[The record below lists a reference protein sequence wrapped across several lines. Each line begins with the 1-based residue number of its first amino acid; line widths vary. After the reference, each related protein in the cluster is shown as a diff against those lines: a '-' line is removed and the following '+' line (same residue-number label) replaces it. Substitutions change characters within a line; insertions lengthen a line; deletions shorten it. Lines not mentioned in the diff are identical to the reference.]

1 VTFLLETIRLGLT
14 NLRLHFL
21 RSVLTALGIV
31 LGVGAVITMVAI
43 GEGSK
48 REALLQIE
56 RLGAKNIILRSQKP
70 PESNTQQSGQSRSF
84 VVRYGLT
91 RDDLAVIRENF
102 PDAEVIAPLKEVGSQ
117 LLKGHRVQT
126 SQSFGVTPELME
138 AAGLRL
144 DRGRYIT
151 ENDLHEQSM
160 IAVIGSG
167 VASQLFPHE
176 DPLGQTIRLDDKPFL
191 ITGVLAPVGLSG
203 GAGASLVG
211 RDLNLDVHLPFTT
224 ANAIFGDVVVR
235 RESGSFS
242 GGEVQVSEIYI
253 VCEDRET
260 VMRDAERIKR
270 IVNLRHTQENDVAMI
285 VPYELL
291 EEAKR
296 TAMTWQIVLG
306 AVAGISLL
314 IGGIGIMNIMLATV
328 QERTREIGIRRAVGA
343 TRRHITAQFVVET
356 GVLSA
361 IGGVLG
367 LVFGVG
373 LSLGMDALGPKLKAW
388 FDLQTVISAHVTGW
402 SVGLA
407 FTVAVLTGL
416 FFGIFPAIKA
426 ARQDPIVALRHD

>member
-1 VTFLLETIRLGLT
+1 MTFLIETMRLGLT
-14 NLRLHFL
+14 NLRLHLL
-21 RSVLTALGIV
+21 RSVLTALGII

-56 RLGAKNIILRSQKP
+56 RLGAKNIILRSQRP
-70 PESNTQQSGQSRSF
+70 PETNTQQGGQQRSF
-84 VVRYGLT
+84 VMTYGLT
-91 RDDLAVIRENF
+91 RNDLQVIRENF
-102 PDAEVIAPLKEVGSQ
+102 PEAEVIAPLKEVGGQ
-117 LLKGHRVQT
+117 VLREDRAQT
-126 SQSFGVTPELME
+126 SQSFGVTPELMD
-138 AAGLRL
+138 AAGLRV

-151 ENDLHEQSM
+151 QNDMDERAM
-160 IAVIGSG
+160 IAVIGSE
-167 VASQLFPHE
+167 VARQMFPQS
-176 DPLGQTIRLDDKPFL
+176 DPLGQTIRIDDRAFL
-191 ITGVLAPVGLSG
+191 VVGVLAPVGLSG

-211 RDLNLDVHLPFTT
+211 RDLNLDLHIPFTT
-224 ANAIFGDVVVR
+224 ATQVFGDIVLR
-235 RESGSFS
+235 RTSGSFT
-242 GGEVQVSEIYI
+242 GAEVQVSEIYI
-253 VCEDRET
+253 VCKSREQ
-260 VMRDAERIKR
+260 VLQDARRLERI
-270 IVNLRHTQENDVAMI
+270 IEVRHPTEQDVATI

-306 AVAGISLL
+306 AIAGISLL
-314 IGGIGIMNIMLATV
+314 VGGIGIMNIMLATV

-361 IGGVLG
+361 IGGLLGVL
-367 LVFGVG
+367 FGVG
-373 LSLGMDALGPKLKAW
+373 LSVGMDALGPALKST
-388 FDLQTVISAHVTGW
+388 FRLQNVISAEVTGW

>member
-1 VTFLLETIRLGLT
+1 MTFLLETIRLGLT
-14 NLRLHFL
+14 NLRLHLF
-21 RSVLTALGIV
+21 RSVLTALGII

-43 GEGSK
+43 GEGAK
-48 REALLQIE
+48 QEALLQIE

-70 PESNTQQSGQSRSF
+70 PEANTQQSGQQTSF

-91 RDDLAVIRENF
+91 RDDLKVIRENF
-102 PDAEVIAPLKEVGSQ
+102 PDAQVIAPLKEVGAQ
-117 LLKGHRVQT
+117 LLKGNRVQT
-126 SQSFGVTPELME
+126 SQSFGVTPELMD
-138 AAGLRL
+138 AAGLRI

-151 ENDLHEQSM
+151 QNDLDERSM
-160 IAVIGSG
+160 IAVIGST
-167 VASQLFPHE
+167 VARQLFPQE
-176 DPLGQTIRLDDKPFL
+176 DPLGKTLRIDDKPFL
-191 ITGVLAPVGLSG
+191 IAGVLAPVGLSG

-211 RDLNLDVHLPFTT
+211 RDLNLDVHMPFTT
-224 ANAIFGDVVVR
+224 AEAVFGDILVR
-235 RESGSFS
+235 RESGSFT
-242 GGEVQVSEIYI
+242 GGEVQVSEIYL
-253 VCEDRET
+253 VCESRER
-260 VMRDAERIKR
+260 VMLDAKRLKR
-270 IVNLRHTQENDVAMI
+270 IIDLRHPTDHDVATI

-356 GVLSA
+356 GVLST
-361 IGGVLG
+361 IGGILG
-367 LVFGVG
+367 LVFGIG
-373 LSLGMDALGPKLKAW
+373 LSLGMDALGPWLKTTFAT
-388 FDLQTVISAHVTGW
+388 QTAISANVTGW
-402 SVGLA
+402 SVVLA

-426 ARQDPIVALRHD
+426 ASQDPIVALRHD

>member
-1 VTFLLETIRLGLT
+1 MTFLLETMRLGLS
-14 NLRLHFL
+14 NLRLHLL
-21 RSVLTALGIV
+21 RSVLTALGII

-48 REALLQIE
+48 QEALRQIE
-56 RLGAKNIILRSQKP
+56 RLGAKNIILRSQRP
-70 PESNTQQSGQSRSF
+70 PETGTQQGGQQRSF
-84 VVRYGLT
+84 VITYGLT
-91 RDDLAVIRENF
+91 RGDLAVIRESF
-102 PDAEVIAPLKEVGSQ
+102 PDAEVIAPLKEVGGQ
-117 LLKGHRVQT
+117 VLRGNRVQT
-126 SQSFGVTPELME
+126 SQSFGVTPELMD
-138 AAGLRL
+138 AAGIKV

-151 ENDLHEQSM
+151 QNDLDERST
-160 IAVIGSG
+160 IAVIGSE
-167 VASQLFPHE
+167 VARQLFARE
-176 DPLGQTIRLDDKPFL
+176 DPLGETIRIDDKPFL
-191 ITGVLAPVGLSG
+191 VVGVMAPVGLSG

-211 RDLNLDVHLPFTT
+211 RDLNLDVHVPFTT
-224 ANAIFGDVVVR
+224 ATQVFGDVVLR
-235 RESGSFS
+235 RQSGSFS
-242 GGEVQVSEIYI
+242 GAEVQISEIYI
-253 VCEDRET
+253 VCKSRDRVLT
-260 VMRDAERIKR
+260 DAERIKR
-270 IVNLRHTQENDVAMI
+270 IMAVRHPTENDVASI

-306 AVAGISLL
+306 AIAGISLL
-314 IGGIGIMNIMLATV
+314 VGGIGIMNIMLATV

-361 IGGVLG
+361 IGGLLG
-367 LVFGVG
+367 VIFGVG
-373 LSLGMDALGPKLKAW
+373 LSVGMDALGPHLKSIFKL
-388 FDLQTVISAHVTGW
+388 QSVISANVTGW

>member
-1 VTFLLETIRLGLT
+1 MTFLIETIRLGLT

-21 RSVLTALGIV
+21 RSVLTALGII

-70 PESNTQQSGQSRSF
+70 PESNTQQSGQQRSF
-84 VVRYGLT
+84 VIRYGLT
-91 RDDLAVIRENF
+91 RDDLDVIRENF
-102 PDAEVIAPLKEVGSQ
+102 PDAEVIAPLKEVGGQ
-117 LLKGHRVQT
+117 VLRGNRVQT
-126 SQSFGVTPELME
+126 SQSFGVTPEL
-138 AAGLRL
+138 ADASGIRI

-151 ENDLHEQSM
+151 QNDLDIRGM
-160 IAVIGSG
+160 IAVIGSS
-167 VASQLFPHE
+167 VAQQLFPQD
-176 DPLGQTIRLDDKPFL
+176 DPLGQTLRIDDKPFL
-191 ITGVLAPVGLSG
+191 VVGVMAPVGLSG

-211 RDLNLDVHLPFTT
+211 RDLNLDVHIPFTT
-224 ANAIFGDVVVR
+224 ANAAFGDVVVR

-242 GGEVQVSEIYI
+242 GGEVQVSEIY
-253 VCEDRET
+253 VVSPDREQ
-260 VMRDAERIKR
+260 VMRDAERLGR
-270 IVNLRHTQENDVAMI
+270 IVQLRHSTENDVAMI

-343 TRRHITAQFVVET
+343 TRNHITAQFVVET

-361 IGGVLG
+361 IGGLLG
-367 LVFGVG
+367 LAFGIG
-373 LSLGMDALGPKLKAW
+373 LSTGMDALGPKLKAW
-388 FDLQTVISAHVTGW
+388 FDLQTVISAQVTGW
-402 SVGLA
+402 SVALA